1 MWIDSKSLRAK
12 IFLLYNIIPI
22 MRVFYSQKMEQ
33 IIKKMELVQWRNTLQ
48 QNLTQ
53 KHQELSDNWKTCAL
67 GERIRIEGRD
77 LKNIKELSP
86 EAIKLGYDFS
96 VALQERN
103 NDLALEIIEKIERLP
118 TIWRDES

>member
-1 MWIDSKSLRAK
+1 
-12 IFLLYNIIPI
+12 

-67 GERIRIEGRD
+67 GERIRVEGRD
-77 LKNIKELSP
+77 LKNIKKLSP

>member
-1 MWIDSKSLRAK
+1 
-12 IFLLYNIIPI
+12 
-22 MRVFYSQKMEQ
+22 MRVFYSQKTEQ
-33 IIKKMELVQWRNTLQ
+33 VIRVQLSQWRAMVQ
-48 QNLTQ
+48 EQLTQ
-53 KHQELSDNWKTCAL
+53 KHQDLSDNWKTCAL

-77 LKNIKELSP
+77 LQNLKDLSP

-118 TIWRDES
+118 TIWRDGQ